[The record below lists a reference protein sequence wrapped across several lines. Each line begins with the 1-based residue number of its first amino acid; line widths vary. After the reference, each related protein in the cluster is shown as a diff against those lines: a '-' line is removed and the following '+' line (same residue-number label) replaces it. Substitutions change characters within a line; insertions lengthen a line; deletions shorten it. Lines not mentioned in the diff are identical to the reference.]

1 MIVTS
6 SSDKCHLTLM
16 KLILSVTFT
25 ADEEY
30 ENGNQLSS
38 ESVNPFRASQL
49 TLGFELIVKS

>member
-1 MIVTS
+1 MPFN
-6 SSDKCHLTLM
+6 CYEM

-38 ESVNPFRASQL
+38 ESVNLFRASQL
-49 TLGFELIVKS
+49 TLSFELIGKS